1 MEKYGKILSDYN
13 TIRELMGESFDA
25 NKGYYVIEEKVD
37 GSQIRGEILSDGSMM
52 AGSKTVDFTEANPA
66 QKDFRL
72 GQEKMIEALKK
83 VAYLEEHIQ
92 LFGEYLRQPRHNS
105 IHYER
110 VPKNNIYLFDAKV
123 NGRWLNEKE
132 LIKLANIVELEP
144 VCIINKMD
152 RMPNMEDL
160 QPYLAAGSFLGGQ
173 REGVVIKNRQKTYL
187 YYSNLQ
193 FFTMKVVNEQ
203 FKELNK
209 KVWETEKRAGVRSIQ
224 DLIDTVVSG
233 VGIQALWNKS
243 IQHLRDEGKSTYS
256 MKDIPALISLIE
268 KDVDEELKTV
278 LMNALY
284 EQTHR
289 FLLRKIT
296 SGFPVYYKEKL
307 VNDISEQINQEH

>member
-160 QPYLAAGSFLGGQ
+160 QPYLAAGT
-173 REGVVIKNRQKTYL
+173 IKG
-187 YYSNLQ
+187 SNIASDTLS
-193 FFTMKVVNEQ
+193 N
-203 FKELNK
+203 
-209 KVWETEKRAGVRSIQ
+209 TEIGLASSSV
-224 DLIDTVVSG
+224 DVVSTP
-233 VGIQALWNKS
+233 VSTTSTTTFSNVCSTSFTPKKTGIVKASATIIGNNDTAGDGLLAQLSADATIVSSTSFISSAAKQNQVWSAEYIITGLNTGTAYTFSSQIEALTGGTAS
-243 IQHLRDEGKSTYS
+243 AIGTL
-256 MKDIPALISLIE
+256 
-268 KDVDEELKTV
+268 VVEEL
-278 LMNALY
+278 LA
-284 EQTHR
+284 
-289 FLLRKIT
+289 
-296 SGFPVYYKEKL
+296 
-307 VNDISEQINQEH
+307 